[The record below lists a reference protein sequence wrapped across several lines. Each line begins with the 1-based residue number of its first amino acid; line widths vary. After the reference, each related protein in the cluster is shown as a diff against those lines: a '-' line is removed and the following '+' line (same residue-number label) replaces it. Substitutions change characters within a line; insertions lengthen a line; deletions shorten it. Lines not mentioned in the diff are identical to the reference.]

1 MKFKI
6 NFTEKFLKIYKYLIC
21 LTPFIFSI
29 VVVSNN
35 LVDFKGIFESG
46 IYINMAKNW
55 LNESNN
61 EAPLRRLPLYPIF
74 IYLIFKIFG
83 TDNLIAL
90 LFFQSVLGYFTF
102 LYLIKT
108 LETLKVKNSVII
120 YTTLFLNLSIIFRFS
135 VFLPNCLF
143 IFLVTIFI
151 YNFTNFYLT
160 KKINYFFMMCLFL
173 FLMMLTRP
181 IFQF

>member
-108 LETLKVKNSVII
+108 L
-120 YTTLFLNLSIIFRFS
+120 
-135 VFLPNCLF
+135 
-143 IFLVTIFI
+143 TIFCQKSHYLELHLI
-151 YNFTNFYLT
+151 PLCKNQSHKMFYLLHQARRGNFVETNDVNFT
-160 KKINYFFMMCLFL
+160 KS
-173 FLMMLTRP
+173 
-181 IFQF
+181 Q